1 MSLYVPLRQ
10 GTQGIHLVSTDEMT
24 GIQAL
29 ERSAPTQPMRSG
41 KPKLQE
47 SEYIRYGTLSLIA
60 NWQIAPGGIGHVSIG
75 ATRNEFDFANHLAN
89 TIIGTI

>member
-1 MSLYVPLRQ
+1 
-10 GTQGIHLVSTDEMT
+10 MT

-47 SEYIRYGTLSLIA
+47 FKYIRYGTLSLIA

>member
-1 MSLYVPLRQ
+1 MAHHQSPHPSRW
-10 GTQGIHLVSTDEMT
+10 
-24 GIQAL
+24 
-29 ERSAPTQPMRSG
+29 
-41 KPKLQE
+41 
-47 SEYIRYGTLSLIA
+47 YIGGTLSLIA